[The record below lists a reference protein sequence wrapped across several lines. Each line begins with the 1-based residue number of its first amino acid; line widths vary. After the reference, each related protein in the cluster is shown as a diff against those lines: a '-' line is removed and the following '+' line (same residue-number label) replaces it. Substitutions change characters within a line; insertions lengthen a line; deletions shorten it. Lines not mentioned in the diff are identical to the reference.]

1 MGDYFQNSIDHIMS
15 EIGRIELKL
24 RINMITARVDS
35 GPVKTDKF
43 KGLYISE
50 KEIESIFKTNRRVE
64 TSESQTDKS
73 DYQNLAISLTQLEK
87 EIALKKG
94 ESLRRGM
101 VLRLEVLKGL
111 FQFSAFDVDTLL
123 LCLMPEIDLKYQQLY
138 SYLQD
143 DVTQKNPTVNLVL
156 ELLCNSAAETLK
168 ARGSFSSQ
176 APLIKNRFILL
187 HENYPSLHTPL
198 LSKFLQ
204 IDERIVH
211 YLLEVDEIDSRLIT
225 VVKLIKPELKLSEM
239 ILPDEITNFIASLI
253 AQPDQI
259 PICHLHGDDGVGK
272 KSTAEAICS
281 EIGIPMLYVNMNRI
295 TVKETE
301 IETSVP
307 LILRE
312 GMLQNAAIY
321 LDAYD
326 AIFANGNDHKLSGD
340 YLLAELKEYP
350 HWIFVASNK
359 EWRPKGTWQD
369 RPFVSI
375 KLPAPSYYQR
385 QKLWQKFWDKDIIPE
400 KDVDFDV
407 FASKFRLTGGQIQNV
422 AINARN
428 MARIHERGHET
439 VTVEDL
445 SSFCRNESREVLHEM
460 ARKVVPKYG
469 WHDIILPSD
478 LFEQLKE
485 IYGYIKYYYKVY
497 SDWGFEKKL
506 SLGKGLNALFS
517 GPSGTGKTMAAEII
531 AHELQL
537 DLYKIDLS
545 TVVSKYIGETEK
557 NLNLIFNEGQASNA
571 ILFFDEADAIFGKRS
586 EVKDAHDRYANIEI
600 AYLLQK
606 MDEYDGMV
614 ILATN
619 LRKNIDDAFSRR
631 MHFTL
636 EFPIPDEP
644 DRKRIWRNIFPP
656 EAPLGTDI
664 DFDFLARQ
672 FHITGGNIK
681 NIALGS
687 AFLAAQNGHEINMR
701 NILRAIKRE
710 YQKMGKLCTADEFAN
725 YMEMVK

>member
-1 MGDYFQNSIDHIMS
+1 MGDYFQNSIDHIMA

-24 RINMITARVDS
+24 RLNMITMRAGS
-35 GPVKTDKF
+35 GSDKTDNF

-50 KEIESIFKTNRRVE
+50 KEIESIFGTNRQAE
-64 TSESQTDKS
+64 ASQSQTYKL
-73 DYQNLAISLTQLEK
+73 DYQNLIKSLTELEK
-87 EIALKKG
+87 EISLKKE
-94 ESLRRGM
+94 ESLGHGI

-111 FQFSAFDVDTLL
+111 FQFSTFDVETLL

-156 ELLCNSAAETLK
+156 ELLCNSVAETLK
-168 ARGSFSSQ
+168 ARSSFSSQ
-176 APLIKNRFILL
+176 APLIRNRFIRL
-187 HENYPSLHTPL
+187 HESYPSLHTPL
-198 LSKFLQ
+198 LSKSLQ

-211 YLLEVDEIDSRLIT
+211 YLLEIDEIDSRLIT
-225 VVKLIKPELKLSEM
+225 IGKLIKPELKLSEM

-253 AQPDQI
+253 TQPDQI
-259 PICHLHGDDGVGK
+259 PICHLHGDNGVGK
-272 KSTAEAICS
+272 KSTAEAICL
-281 EIGIPMLYVNMNRI
+281 ELGIPMLYVNMNRV
-295 TVKETE
+295 TLKETE

-321 LDAYD
+321 LDGYD
-326 AIFANGNDHKLSGD
+326 ALFADGNDHKLSGD
-340 YLLAELKEYP
+340 YLLTELKKYP
-350 HWIFVASNK
+350 QWIFVASNK

-375 KLPAPSYYQR
+375 KLPAPSYSQR
-385 QKLWQKFWDKDIIPE
+385 QKLWQKFWDKNIIPE
-400 KDVDFDV
+400 TDVHFDV
-407 FASKFRLTGGQIQNV
+407 FASKYRLTGGQIQNV

-428 MARIHERGHET
+428 MVRMHERGHET
-439 VTVEDL
+439 VTVDDL
-445 SSFCRNESREVLHEM
+445 SSFCRNESREVLHDM
-460 ARKVVPKYG
+460 ARKIVPKYG
-469 WHDIILPSD
+469 WRDIILPSD

-497 SDWGFEKKL
+497 GDWGFEKKL
-506 SLGKGLNALFS
+506 TLGKGLNTLFS

-557 NLNLIFNEGQASNA
+557 NLSLIFNEGQASNA

-586 EVKDAHDRYANIEI
+586 EVKDAHDRYANIET

-619 LRKNIDDAFSRR
+619 LRKNIDEAFSRR

-636 EFPIPDEP
+636 EFPVPDEL
-644 DRKRIWRNIFPP
+644 DRKRIWRNIFPT
-656 EAPLGTDI
+656 EAPLDTDI
-664 DFDFLARQ
+664 DFDFLAKQ
-672 FHITGGNIK
+672 FQITGGNIK
-681 NIALGS
+681 NIALGA
-687 AFLAAQNGHEINMR
+687 AFLAAQNDQEINMKS
-701 NILRAIKRE
+701 ILRAIKRE
-710 YQKMGKLCTADEFAN
+710 YQKIGKLCTADEFAN
-725 YMEMVK
+725 YLELVK